1 MRCILIRLF
10 VGNCYS
16 YHNYMA
22 VKCFS
27 LFLLIFITGCSENTQ
42 LLRDGDAH
50 ASKGEWDKAY
60 IKYSEAYSNKPDKL
74 LFKVKYL
81 QSKSNAAIVHF
92 DRGEALAADGNYE
105 GALLEY
111 QAALMLDANH
121 EKALRAVKETT
132 KKIDSI
138 YYYGKGVKNV
148 EDGRFEDAAENLKRS
163 VRLDPS
169 NVLAKESLDKLI
181 GDSIIRLDG
190 FELSIT
196 STKPITLDFKNTKV
210 KKAFNVL
217 SKLSGINFV
226 FDNDMKDKN
235 TTVHLQN
242 ATFQEALST
251 ILMINE
257 LSRKVV
263 NENTI
268 IIYPSTPKKAKQYE
282 ELKIEAFYLENT
294 DAKKM
299 VNLLRTMIKAR
310 DIYVHEDLNAIV
322 VRAKPE
328 ALELARKILN
338 ATDLSGAEVVLE
350 VEVMEVTRNDA
361 LDFGLDIDPMSISAS
376 FNDGGASGTPGG
388 GAVFDYPTLTSLS
401 KRDLFITIPYATY
414 TLKKSK
420 SNSNVLANPRIRVK
434 NNEKAEIH
442 IGEKVPI
449 ITVVVTDT
457 TTSDKIEFQKVGLE
471 LNVEPMVRPNDE
483 VDLKIELKVSTLG
496 TKVTTPSGSVAYQF
510 GTRSTKTSLRLRDG
524 ETQIIGGLFNEEER
538 STVVKLPIIGDFPI
552 IGTLFSSIDKSKVKT
567 DILLSITPHVVRNI
581 DIPPDNI
588 ISMWSGSQDS
598 PSNSRSANVASKR
611 SDIINVGGNN
621 DEDLPEEYKAPPPP
635 PMMFDSPPGSTGM
648 PGLPGM

>member
-1 MRCILIRLF
+1 
-10 VGNCYS
+10 
-16 YHNYMA
+16 MA
-22 VKCFS
+22 VKLFS
-27 LFLLIFITGCSENTQ
+27 LFLIVFITSCSQNTQ
-42 LLRDGDAH
+42 LLREGDAH
-50 ASKGEWDKAY
+50 AYKGEWDAAY
-60 IKYSEAYSNKPDKL
+60 IKYSEAYANKPDKL
-74 LFKVKYL
+74 LFKIKYL

-92 DRGEALAADGNYE
+92 DRGDLLFADGNFE

-111 QAALMLDANH
+111 KSALMLDANH

-132 KKIDSI
+132 RKIDSI
-138 YYYGKGVKNV
+138 YYYGKGTENV
-148 EDGRFEDAAENLKRS
+148 EDGRFEDAIVNFKKS
-163 VRLDPS
+163 VHLDPS
-169 NVLAKESLDKLI
+169 NVIAKNTLDKLI
-181 GDSIIRLDG
+181 GESIIRLDG

-226 FDNDMKDKN
+226 FDRDMKDKN

-282 ELKIEAFYLENT
+282 ELKIEAFYLNNT

-322 VRAKPE
+322 IRAKPE
-328 ALELARKILN
+328 ALDLARNILK
-338 ATDLSGAEVVLE
+338 ATDLSGAEVILE

-376 FNDGGASGTPGG
+376 LNDGGGGEGATPGG
-388 GAVFDYPTLTSLS
+388 GVTMGYNDLVNISRNDLYVTL
-401 KRDLFITIPYATY
+401 PYATY
-414 TLKKSK
+414 TMKKSK
-420 SNSNVLANPRIRVK
+420 LKSNVLANPRIRVK

-449 ITVVVTDT
+449 ITVIVTDT
-457 TTSDKIEFQKVGLE
+457 STSDKIEFEKVGLE

-483 VDLKIELKVSTLG
+483 VDLKLELKVSTLG
-496 TKVTTPSGSVAYQF
+496 AKVTTPSGSVAYQF

-538 STVVKLPIIGDFPI
+538 STVVKIPILGDFPI
-552 IGTLFSSIDKSKVKT
+552 IGNLFSSIDKSKVKT

-581 DIPPDNI
+581 DIPPDNV

-598 PSNSRSANVASKR
+598 PSSSRSANVASKR

-621 DEDLPEEYKAPPPP
+621 DDDLPEEYKAPPPP
-635 PMMFDSPPGSTGM
+635 PMMFDSPPGGPGM